1 MGSGAEDLDWQDNE
15 MIVPSSLVPV
25 TQVGNLAMIADRSC
39 PDEPTSSLIKLHN
52 SGDLTPKTRT
62 TPANNLAAWN
72 VSFIRFPVR
81 LYTMLHDV
89 EQDGYAEVISWQD
102 QGRSFAIH
110 RAYQFEKIILPR
122 YFPGVKR
129 RSFMRN
135 INLYGFRRVKDHA
148 TGDHGYYHESF
159 IRHQPQLLSEMS
171 RRKASTKA
179 NEKWGEVD
187 VAECSNLGVGEQSD
201 ESESLQLPLHSAS
214 SSGFCPRVSGSEA
227 SWDNSATQDEGSR
240 VTSPTWSTRVDI
252 NSKPIGSLDMATSSA
267 RLNVWSTFTDINLD
281 ASFRGGGH
289 AEIEK
294 LDGTGKGAFAHHR
307 CGQGGNYAICD
318 GELMECS
325 TETDDLSELAEI
337 SELDNRD
344 FDRLLFSLDSS
355 DTERQRKNGIFG

>member
-1 MGSGAEDLDWQDNE
+1 MGSSAEDLDWQDNE

-25 TQVGNLAMIADRSC
+25 TQVGALAMIADQSC
-39 PDEPTSSLIKLHN
+39 PDEPTSSLIT
-52 SGDLTPKTRT
+52 SDDSRDLKRL

-89 EQDGYAEVISWQD
+89 EQDGYAEVISWQAD
-102 QGRSFAIH
+102 GRSFAIH

-159 IRHQPQLLSEMS
+159 IRHQPQLLNEMN
-171 RRKASTKA
+171 RRKAPTKA
-179 NEKWGEVD
+179 NEKCGQNVTAD
-187 VAECSNLGVGEQSD
+187 CSNLGVGACEQSD
-201 ESESLQLPLHSAS
+201 ESESLQLPLHIAS

-252 NSKPIGSLDMATSSA
+252 NSKPIGSLDMVTSSA

-307 CGQGGNYAICD
+307 CGQGGNYSARD